1 LVVLSY
7 EMIIEK
13 FRRRS
18 KLPTSV
24 GNELYQIRNHSPAA
38 MENDAAD
45 DDEDIQYSCYHC
57 KYILFNS
64 RRSCAQCKGYD
75 LCEPCYATY
84 GKTHQHKMKKF
95 RRIAIPNLIELVD
108 SIAVIVSEQDELME
122 IPLPKERLNE
132 RVERPPVRERNPT
145 AVLVERELERELE
158 LGPSSSRE
166 SPKERDKDYKDKEY
180 KEPTRERRR
189 RREREVSPP
198 LVPGATP
205 TKREESSLDTY
216 EAEVIDCICG
226 NNKDLGF
233 MISCEKC
240 LAWLHGKCVGISKR
254 NEPEEYYCPRCVKK
268 SIALNSAAKLAP
280 KSLSPERKL
289 KEYKLA

>member
-84 GKTHQHKMKKF
+84 GKTHQHKMKK
-95 RRIAIPNLIELVD
+95 IP
-108 SIAVIVSEQDELME
+108 
-122 IPLPKERLNE
+122 
-132 RVERPPVRERNPT
+132 
-145 AVLVERELERELE
+145 
-158 LGPSSSRE
+158 
-166 SPKERDKDYKDKEY
+166 
-180 KEPTRERRR
+180 
-189 RREREVSPP
+189 
-198 LVPGATP
+198 
-205 TKREESSLDTY
+205 
-216 EAEVIDCICG
+216 
-226 NNKDLGF
+226 
-233 MISCEKC
+233 
-240 LAWLHGKCVGISKR
+240 
-254 NEPEEYYCPRCVKK
+254 
-268 SIALNSAAKLAP
+268 
-280 KSLSPERKL
+280 
-289 KEYKLA
+289 